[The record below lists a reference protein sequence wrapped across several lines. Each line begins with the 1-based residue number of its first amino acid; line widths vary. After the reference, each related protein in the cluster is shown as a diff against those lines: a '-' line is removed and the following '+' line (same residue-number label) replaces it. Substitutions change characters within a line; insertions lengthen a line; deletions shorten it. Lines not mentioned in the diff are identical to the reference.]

1 MYHVELRG
9 LEIESHKNSDVP
21 YVSQSSVEIIT
32 AIAERATGRI
42 SIRQP
47 PRSSFAAPV
56 LLADQDGHLL
66 VDEASRLLVT
76 RPASGPPKD
85 FDEITIDYPHR
96 PYRAEAIR
104 SGALVAYWPLDD
116 AAVTTALDLKG
127 LAPLDVRAGND
138 THFRAYRQETSAVPY
153 GAAIE
158 FTHTGGASGLSG
170 VLPTVGSTFTI
181 AGFFRMQAAAVGE
194 RTIFRVGTSTLS
206 VSSGGA
212 ITISMDGVAPS
223 AAGVIPGVWHH
234 VAVVRTPTVLELWI
248 NGVLADA
255 ESISISTAPLD
266 GATIQFARAS
276 GGNPVD
282 LALDE
287 WGVWDQAI
295 NVADLVSRRHHVRK
309 FGGYIYGLTDATEY
323 GPTDTHTFRCNL
335 AGYGLRLDGEFV
347 RHTYASASG
356 STVRQI
362 VHDVLVRAGLQHEF
376 TSHGVEIDDTVL
388 REVYPVLS
396 VMEIL
401 RSLANA
407 HGAIVTADEWKE
419 IDMVR
424 RLNVEHSSLV
434 LRGGRGGNVKAIGRS
449 TEPRFY
455 GNSAIVVGR
464 GERGTVE
471 ETHTTDGVTRRYDAG
486 QPIGEILSITLDGVD
501 ETFDGPGARWTVDT
515 DQQRFEL
522 ANGEI
527 QSGAGK
533 SLKFTF
539 VSDESMVVTAD
550 DPAAIAEIGFRLAK
564 RYEDDTIDTVS
575 LARTLSA
582 ARLDRHNQLFEEFI
596 AISLPG
602 EITALRPGVAPVWEF
617 QRHELGGVRL
627 LVEKVSER
635 TVKGGGGFHPVELTI
650 SGTALDYQG
659 GVGDVYRAGL
669 AYRPPAPRPGTGVAA
684 DPNQVIIRPTDV
696 AISVSLPIR
705 LGGSLSAP
713 TSTAAWTV
721 PDGAILTRVSGH
733 QIGVP
738 LSLSF
743 MARCLPRGVLGPG
756 QGVEVRLWDATSGVA
771 IGSAVFVNTTD
782 QGGSRGVLRGI
793 GLPLREFDL
802 IYQVRALAG
811 LRAGIVWG
819 VALHLDL

>member
-1 MYHVELRG
+1 M
-9 LEIESHKNSDVP
+9 
-21 YVSQSSVEIIT
+21 
-32 AIAERATGRI
+32 
-42 SIRQP
+42 
-47 PRSSFAAPV
+47 
-56 LLADQDGHLL
+56 
-66 VDEASRLLVT
+66 VDEAGHLLVT

-104 SGALVAYWPLDD
+104 SGALIAYWPLDD
-116 AAVTTALDLKG
+116 AAVVSALDLKG
-127 LAPLDVRAGND
+127 LAPLDVRVGND

-158 FTHTGGASGLSG
+158 FTHTSGAAGLSG
-170 VLPTVGSTFTI
+170 VLPEVGSTFTL
-181 AGFFRMQAAAVGE
+181 AGFFRMQLAAVGS
-194 RTIFRVGTSTLS
+194 RTLFSVGTSTLS

-223 AAGVIPGVWHH
+223 SAGVMPGVWHH
-234 VAVVRTPTVLELWI
+234 VAIVRTPTMLELWI
-248 NGVLADA
+248 NGALAA
-255 ESISISTAPLD
+255 GESISTSTTPLD
-266 GATIQFARAS
+266 GATFQMAQAI

-295 NVADLVSRRHHVRK
+295 NVASLVSRRAHVRK
-309 FGGYIYGLTDATEY
+309 FGGYVFGLTDVTEF
-323 GPTDTHTFRCNL
+323 GPTDTHVYKCNL

-401 RSLANA
+401 RSLANT

-424 RLNVEHSSLV
+424 RANVEHSALV
-434 LRGGRGGNVKAIGRS
+434 LRGGRGGNVRAIGRS

-486 QPIGEILSITLDGVD
+486 QPIGDVLSITVDGVN
-501 ETFDGPGARWTVDT
+501 ETFDGAGARWVVDT
-515 DQQRFEL
+515 NQQRFEL
-522 ANGEI
+522 ATGEI
-527 QSGAGK
+527 PSGVGK
-533 SLKFTF
+533 KIKFAY

-550 DPAAIAEIGFRLAK
+550 DPVAIAAIGFRLAK
-564 RYEDDTIDTVS
+564 RYEDDTIDNVS
-575 LARTLSA
+575 LARTLSF

-602 EITALRPGVAPVWEF
+602 EITSLRPGVAPVWEF
-617 QRHELGGVRL
+617 QRHALGGVRL
-627 LVEKVSER
+627 LVEQVSEK
-635 TVKGGGGFHPVELTI
+635 TVPGGGVVHPVELTI
-650 SGTALDYQG
+650 TGTALDYQG
-659 GVGDVYRAGL
+659 GVGDDYRSAL
-669 AYRPPAPRPGTGVAA
+669 TYRPPAPRPGTGVGV
-684 DPNQVIIRPTDV
+684 DPNQIIIRPTDV

-713 TSTAAWTV
+713 TSTSAWTV
-721 PDGAILTRVSGH
+721 PDGAVLTRVSGH
-733 QIGVP
+733 EIGVP
-738 LSLSF
+738 LALSF
-743 MARCLPRGVLGPG
+743 MARCLPRGALGPG
-756 QGVEVRLWDATSGVA
+756 QGVEVRLWDATGSVA
-771 IGSAVFVNTTD
+771 IGSAVFADDTI
-782 QGGSRGVLRGI
+782 QGGTRGVLRGI
-793 GLPLREFDL
+793 VLPLRDFDL

-819 VALHLDL
+819 VALHLDLGG

>member
-138 THFRAYRQETSAVPY
+138 THFRAFRQETSAVPY
-153 GAAIE
+153 GGAIE
-158 FTHTGGASGLSG
+158 FTQTGGAAGLSG
-170 VLPTVGSTFTI
+170 VLPAIGSTFTL
-181 AGFFRMQAAAVGE
+181 AGFFRMRPVAMGSRV
-194 RTIFRVGTSTLS
+194 IFRVGTSTLS
-206 VSSGGA
+206 VSSAGA
-212 ITISMDGVAPS
+212 ITITMDGVAPS
-223 AAGVIPGVWHH
+223 AFGVIPGVWHH
-234 VAVVRTPTVLELWI
+234 VAVVRTPMAVELWI
-248 NGVLADA
+248 NGVLAA
-255 ESISISTAPLD
+255 AAAISTSTAPLD

-362 VHDVLVRAGLQHEF
+362 VHDVLVRAGLQNEF

-464 GERGTVE
+464 GARGTVE
-471 ETHTTDGVTRRYDAG
+471 ETHTTNGVTLRYDAG
-486 QPIGEILSITLDGVD
+486 QPIGEILSITLDGID
-501 ETFDGPGARWTVDT
+501 ESFDGPGARWTVDT
-515 DQQRFEL
+515 DQQRWEL
-522 ANGEI
+522 APGEVP
-527 QSGAGK
+527 SGAGK
-533 SLKFTF
+533 ALKFAY
-539 VSDESMVVTAD
+539 VSDEALVLAAD
-550 DPAAIAEIGFRLAK
+550 DAAAIADIGFRLTK

-575 LARTLSA
+575 LARTLAA
-582 ARLDRHNQLFEEFI
+582 ARLDRHNQLFEEYI

-617 QRHELGGVRL
+617 QRHALGGVRL

-635 TVKGGGGFHPVELTI
+635 TVVGGANFHPVELTI
-650 SGTALDYQG
+650 VGTALDYQG
-659 GVGDVYRAGL
+659 GVGDDYRASL
-669 AYRPPAPRPGTGVAA
+669 TYRPPAPRPGTGAAA
-684 DPNQVIIRPTDV
+684 DPDGLIIRPGNV
-696 AISVSLPIR
+696 AVPVSLPIN
-705 LGGSLSAP
+705 LGGESGVALSSSSWEIP
-713 TSTAAWTV
+713 L
-721 PDGAILTRVSGH
+721 GAILTRVSGH
-733 QIGVP
+733 QIGFQ
-738 LSLSF
+738 LALSF
-743 MARCLPRGVLGPG
+743 MGICVPRGALIAG
-756 QGVEVRLWDATSGVA
+756 QAVEVRLWDATTDQV
-771 IGSAVFVNTTD
+771 IGSAVRIDSTTVD
-782 QGGSRGVLRGI
+782 RGVLRSI

-802 IYQVRALAG
+802 TYQTRVFG
-811 LRAGIVWG
+811 NLRAARVWG
-819 VALHLDL
+819 VLLHLDL